1 MGPVEIGDHAGG
13 HHSFAVGRIIDWSR
27 SFKTLRLSDTMNP
40 LRILYST
47 ALLFAMLASA
57 PTSAQQSQPTVDWR
71 AKRKSLDRP
80 FADSLQD
87 IAIWCRTEGIPQQV
101 AQTYALYKPRD
112 LDRQYVFL
120 PSEKTMPAARSGKLG
135 QWLEK
140 ISAAKSE
147 LASKIFD
154 LASAAADDGDNATAF
169 QLLHEVI
176 YYDRDH
182 ADARRILGHKKKTDS
197 WRVNTDRI
205 RVKKSR
211 QPFDLLKW
219 PGGTYITVTTP
230 HFTINSTAT
239 EEETT
244 FLAQQLETWHDVW
257 RQVFFEYWSP
267 ASVARWID
275 GKGAFREP
283 KQRYRVAFFKDHQQY
298 VNTLENWVKG
308 VENSAGY
315 YNRDLKLSFFPAG
328 DDATTRDTWR
338 HELTHQLFRESI
350 RARENPFADQHL
362 WLDEGIAMYFES
374 LIDFGGYVTLGG
386 FDSRRMQF
394 ARVRKL
400 REGFFVPLQSL
411 ALMSQ
416 AEFQQRGDI
425 AALYSQSAGMT
436 HMLMNGQH
444 GMMQPKITQFIKAMH
459 KQNVKRDAF
468 EQLLNKS
475 FAQLDLEY
483 LKFLSV
489 KSSDV
494 VDHLSSVKTRTELAL
509 PNADLS
515 EEAFV
520 KIAECEQLRWLDLT
534 GSKIT
539 AKSMAL
545 LSQCDQLRQLF
556 LTSCPIERNAYQ
568 YLAKLDNLQEIDFS
582 GSSLSDQ
589 ELVEVVSKLPLKVI
603 RLSRTR
609 VTDAGVAS
617 LATMSTLRTLDISR
631 SEISAQAEAN
641 LKAAIPSLEVIR

>member
-1 MGPVEIGDHAGG
+1 MPSIATLWRSMAGRLI
-13 HHSFAVGRIIDWSR
+13 SSPN
-27 SFKTLRLSDTMNP
+27 TLRCSNP
-40 LRILYST
+40 MKPLKTIYSIV
-47 ALLFAMLASA
+47 LLFAFLASS
-57 PTSAQQSQPTVDWR
+57 PVLAQSSQPAVDWR
-71 AKRKSLDRP
+71 AKRKALDRP

-101 AQTYALYKPRD
+101 AQTYALFKPRD

-120 PSEKTMPAARSGKLG
+120 PSEKTMPPGRSGKLG

-140 ISAAKSE
+140 ISAVKSE
-147 LASKIFD
+147 LAQQIFD
-154 LASAAADDGDNATAF
+154 LAKEAADDGANATAF

-182 ADARRILGHKKKTDS
+182 ADARRILGHKKKADS

-211 QPFDLLKW
+211 QAFDLLQW

-230 HFTINSTAT
+230 HFTINSTAS
-239 EEETT
+239 EEETK
-244 FLAQQLETWHDVW
+244 FLAQQLEDWHDVW

-267 ASVARWID
+267 ASVARWIA
-275 GKGAFREP
+275 GKGSFREP

-308 VENSAGY
+308 VQNSAGY

-374 LIDFGGYVTLGG
+374 LIDYGGYVTLGG

-400 REGFFVPLQSL
+400 REGFFVPLEPL

-416 AEFQQRGDI
+416 SEFQQRGDI

-436 HMLMNGQH
+436 HMLMNDQH
-444 GMMQPKITQFIKAMH
+444 GQMQPKITEFMKAMH
-459 KQNVKRDAF
+459 KQKVKRDAF
-468 EQLLNKS
+468 EQSLNKS

-483 LKFLSV
+483 LQFLEV

-494 VDHLSSVKTRTELAL
+494 VDHLSSFESRTELAL
-509 PNADLS
+509 PGADLT
-515 EEAFV
+515 EEAFE
-520 KIAECEQLRWLDLT
+520 KIAQCQQLKWLDLT

-556 LTSCPIERNAYQ
+556 LTSCPIESNAYQ
-568 YLAKLDNLQEIDFS
+568 YLARFDALEEIDFS
-582 GSSLSDQ
+582 GSSMSDKD
-589 ELVEVVSKLPLKVI
+589 LVEVVSKLPLKVI

-617 LATMSTLRTLDISR
+617 LATMGTLRTLDISR
-631 SEISAQAEAN
+631 SEISAQTEAN
-641 LKAAIPSLEVIR
+641 LKAANPALEVIR